1 MIGKY
6 CAEICWY
13 ETCSK
18 GERFLLLLNSSIL
31 ATETSRLFSFWIDT
45 ESFFP
50 PPHLDTVRKN
60 REITRMELKR
70 VARTQKERRT
80 VALVPRTTTVL
91 PLVHSNR
98 VTIIKLAKLV
108 LAPREYSW
116 RDVPARANQYLLRDK
131 EIRGTCFSNYP
142 SCVILRWITSINEQY
157 VFGVSLFLTRCIH
170 FALVCKHLA
179 FDMVGSEVRTWK
191 KRKI

>member
-1 MIGKY
+1 MKLVRKANDFFY
-6 CAEICWY
+6 Y
-13 ETCSK
+13 
-18 GERFLLLLNSSIL
+18 SIL
-31 ATETSRLFSFWIDT
+31 RFSRQRPVVY
-45 ESFFP
+45 FP
-50 PPHLDTVRKN
+50 LDRYRIVLSSAASRYVRKN

-170 FALVCKHLA
+170 FSLVCKHLA

>member
-1 MIGKY
+1 MKPVRKANDFFY
-6 CAEICWY
+6 Y
-13 ETCSK
+13 
-18 GERFLLLLNSSIL
+18 SIL
-31 ATETSRLFSFWIDT
+31 RVSRQRLSRLFSFGT

-142 SCVILRWITSINEQY
+142 SCVILRWIISINGQY
-157 VFGVSLFLTRCIH
+157 VLGVSLFFLTRCIH
-170 FALVCKHLA
+170 FTLVCKHLS
-179 FDMVGSEVRTWK
+179 FDTVESEVRTMEEKKNSTCKWK
-191 KRKI
+191 H

>member
-1 MIGKY
+1 MKPVRKANDFFY
-6 CAEICWY
+6 Y
-13 ETCSK
+13 
-18 GERFLLLLNSSIL
+18 SIL
-31 ATETSRLFSFWIDT
+31 RFSRQRSVSFIFLWIDT

-142 SCVILRWITSINEQY
+142 SCVILRWIISINGQY
-157 VFGVSLFLTRCIH
+157 VLGVSVFLTRCIYISH
-170 FALVCKHLA
+170 WFANIWHL
-179 FDMVGSEVRTWK
+179 TW
-191 KRKI
+191 